1 MDQLSHCSCSVC
13 TKKGILHLP
22 IFPDDFELLRGK
34 NSLTTY
40 TFGMSRMVSEIDSEP
55 RLLDVVRREAQ
66 LTPVPSRSAPFS
78 AGRFDLMGAEHHTLV
93 VRDITSRREAE
104 ARDRQHQ
111 TQLAHVSRVSRSE
124 SASRLRWAR
133 SGSRLCP

>member
-1 MDQLSHCSCSVC
+1 MPIAGLRLTEPSLSQLQSAARPIHRPLTPLRTGPPRRTCGNAGENPHKIREHGCHCGRIRSRARVDLDQLSHCSCSVC

-55 RLLDVVRREAQ
+55 RLLDVVRRE
-66 LTPVPSRSAPFS
+66 
-78 AGRFDLMGAEHHTLV
+78 
-93 VRDITSRREAE
+93 
-104 ARDRQHQ
+104 
-111 TQLAHVSRVSRSE
+111 
-124 SASRLRWAR
+124 
-133 SGSRLCP
+133 

>member
-1 MDQLSHCSCSVC
+1 LDQLSRCSCSVC

-55 RLLDVVRREAQ
+55 RLLEVVRREAQ
-66 LTPVPSRSAPFS
+66 LTPVPSRSAP
-78 AGRFDLMGAEHHTLV
+78 AEPAC
-93 VRDITSRREAE
+93 R
-104 ARDRQHQ
+104 
-111 TQLAHVSRVSRSE
+111 
-124 SASRLRWAR
+124 
-133 SGSRLCP
+133 